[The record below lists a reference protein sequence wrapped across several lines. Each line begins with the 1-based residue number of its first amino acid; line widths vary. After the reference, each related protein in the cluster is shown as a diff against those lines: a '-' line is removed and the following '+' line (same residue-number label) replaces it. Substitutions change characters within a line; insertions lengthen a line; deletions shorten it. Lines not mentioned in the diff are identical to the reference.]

1 MAEDTSAFVMA
12 FGEAPAIKVMDFLIA
27 ERGLFDYTLTEIA
40 ENSGVS
46 WATLHKIFPM
56 LEKFNIVRGTRRI
69 GKAKL
74 YVLNEDNPFVQKL
87 IEIDK
92 MASSMLIQ
100 QTLKLQENKVSA
112 VA

>member
-1 MAEDTSAFVMA
+1 MTEDISAFVMA
-12 FGEAPAIKVMDFLIA
+12 FGEAPVIKVMDFLIA
-27 ERGLFDYTLTEIA
+27 ERGLYDYTLTEIA

-56 LEKFNIVRGTRRI
+56 LEKFNIVKETRRI

-92 MASSMLIQ
+92 MASAMLIQ
-100 QTLKLQENKVSA
+100 QTLKSQENKLA
-112 VA
+112 VPA